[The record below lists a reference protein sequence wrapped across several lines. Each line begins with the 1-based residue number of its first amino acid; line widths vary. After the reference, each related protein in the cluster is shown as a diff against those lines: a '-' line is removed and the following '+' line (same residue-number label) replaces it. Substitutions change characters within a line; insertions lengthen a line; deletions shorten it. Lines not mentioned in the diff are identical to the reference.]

1 MQITIEVA
9 DTKAD
14 FVLELLKS
22 LPFVDIQLNQ
32 SNAVSGVPDNRELF
46 SPKTTRLLGSFPQLA
61 GHDDREIRQ
70 QAVQA
75 KHLK

>member
-1 MQITIEVA
+1 MQITIEVTDA
-9 DTKAD
+9 KAD

-32 SNAVSGVPDNRELF
+32 PNTGEQVTDGNELF

-61 GHDDREIRQ
+61 HYDDKAIRQ
-70 QAVQA
+70 QALQV
-75 KHLK
+75 KHVR

>member
-22 LPFVDIQLNQ
+22 LSFVNIKLDQP
-32 SNAVSGVPDNRELF
+32 NADSEMPANDGL
-46 SPKTTRLLGSFPQLA
+46 SPQTARLLGSFPQLA
-61 GHDDREIRQ
+61 GHDERDVRQ

-75 KHLK
+75 KHGR

>member
-1 MQITIEVA
+1 MQITIEVV

-22 LPFVDIQLNQ
+22 LPFVDIQ
-32 SNAVSGVPDNRELF
+32 SNPPDAGDEAPENSRQF
-46 SPKTTRLLGSFPQLA
+46 SPKTARLLGSFPQLA
-61 GHDDREIRQ
+61 THDDRYVRQ

-75 KHLK
+75 KHGR